1 MTEEVGTAGLGP
13 PWTEDIRRP
22 PRLPGRWRQSRT
34 DDSGQFGATDTALGP
49 RPAPEGRHRHSTY
62 PRARRSLRRPTWMD
76 PSRASGPPLRSRR
89 SVFTRL
95 SPGRSTAVGDL
106 GQGHGR
112 VVQT

>member
-76 PSRASGPPLRSRR
+76 PSRASQKFEGLVKWKAGSVNWQGVVIGP
-89 SVFTRL
+89 
-95 SPGRSTAVGDL
+95 
-106 GQGHGR
+106 
-112 VVQT
+112 QT